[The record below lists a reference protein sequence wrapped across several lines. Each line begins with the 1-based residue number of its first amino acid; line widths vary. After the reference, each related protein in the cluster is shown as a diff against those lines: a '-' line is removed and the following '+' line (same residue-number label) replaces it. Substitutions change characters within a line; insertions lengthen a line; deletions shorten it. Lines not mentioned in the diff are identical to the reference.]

1 MEILSTSKTMEVE
14 IKIKVEIEEEG
25 LKTESLGDVRKG
37 DVVTIPSCWRS
48 SAAALLLFHAEIERR
63 ESCQTA

>member
-1 MEILSTSKTMEVE
+1 MEVE
-14 IKIKVEIEEEG
+14 IKIKAGIEEEG
-25 LKTESLGDVRKG
+25 LKTEQLLGDVRKG
-37 DVVTIPSCWRS
+37 DVVTIPSRWRS